1 MLGGYI
7 DISFS
12 YDEHLER
19 FSQATRCDLRGSN
32 VHVSSSGFARDF
44 LRTENDADG
53 SAKGDLGP
61 IKTRSRFSDVPL
73 LRDVFFII
81 LVERFKNGVARGW
94 ILVECTA
101 KTSS

>member
-19 FSQATRCDLRGSN
+19 FSQATRCDLRGN
-32 VHVSSSGFARDF
+32 HVHVSSSGFARDF

-53 SAKGDLGP
+53 SVSKRRSWANQNPEPFHTYDVGSTL
-61 IKTRSRFSDVPL
+61 TRKLKELKIAFTRMYNLMV
-73 LRDVFFII
+73 V
-81 LVERFKNGVARGW
+81 
-94 ILVECTA
+94 
-101 KTSS
+101 